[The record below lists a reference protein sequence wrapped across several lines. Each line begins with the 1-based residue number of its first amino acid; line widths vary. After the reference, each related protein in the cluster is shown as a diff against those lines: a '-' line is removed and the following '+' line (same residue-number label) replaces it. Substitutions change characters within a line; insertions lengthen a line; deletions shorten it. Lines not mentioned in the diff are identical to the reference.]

1 MSLRL
6 ASTSLPVAL
15 LLACAGLA
23 GTSLACTTSAVDDD
37 DEAAAKKGE
46 VTRQNPFGLTPEQCE
61 ASPAPAVFG
70 NALCVCGDFADVGN
84 LVVGKGAD
92 GSLGS
97 VGVNGATKVINN
109 TKVEGAW
116 ASAKQIR
123 AIGNLNV
130 GRSLYTPSDLE
141 VAGNVEIGQN
151 LQVGGGLSGFG
162 RLAVKGEAGVQGQ
175 SRLIGYSDIK
185 AKGAY
190 KSAPASPCGC
200 KGSPGYLDVE
210 AAIDKA
216 KAKNDNTSKKL
227 PTSMSQIGYQKIELD
242 TGAYYFAGS
251 TKSIGFER
259 IRVKGA
265 VSIYIDG
272 SLEQIGAEVFDIA
285 DGSTLDV
292 YVRGTLK
299 TIGHFRVGDTKQ
311 VSSLRFFIG
320 GGDEISLAI
329 GNQIFHGSIY
339 APNARLKYVGNT
351 VVEGS
356 LFAGELVGIGNFEIH
371 NARPKPPMGCPGGA
385 GGGGGSPATPPGST
399 PGSSGGAGSGSGE
412 GGGSSSGQAPPDLDD
427 GSRVVNRDD
436 GVGTPPLR

>member
-1 MSLRL
+1 MNLRPL
-6 ASTSLPVAL
+6 FVCAPLAL
-15 LLACAGLA
+15 LLA
-23 GTSLACTTSAVDDD
+23 ACSSADDAD
-37 DEAAAKKGE
+37 ADADARRGE
-46 VTRQNPFGLTPEQCE
+46 VTAQNPYGLTPEKCE
-61 ASPAPAVFG
+61 ESPAPAVFG
-70 NALCVCGDFADVGN
+70 NALCVCNDFKDVGN
-84 LVVGKGAD
+84 LIVGKGAD

-97 VGVNGATKVINN
+97 VGVNGTTKIINN

-116 ASAKQIR
+116 ASSKAIH

-130 GRSLYTPSDLE
+130 GRSLYTPTDLE

-185 AKGAY
+185 AKGSY
-190 KSAPASPCGC
+190 KSAPAAPCGC
-200 KGSPGYLDVE
+200 KGSKGYLDVG
-210 AAIDKA
+210 AAIDRA
-216 KAKNDNTSKKL
+216 KEKSDNASKKV
-227 PTSMSQIGYQKIELD
+227 PTSLSQIGYQRLELE
-242 TGAYYFAGS
+242 TGNYYFGGGV
-251 TKSIGFER
+251 KSIGFEK
-259 IRVKGA
+259 IKVKGA
-265 VSIYIDG
+265 VAIYIDG

-292 YVRGTLK
+292 YVRGALK

-311 VSSLRFFIG
+311 VASLRFFIG

-329 GNQIFHGSIY
+329 GNQVFHGSIY
-339 APNARLKYVGNT
+339 APNARLKYIGNT
-351 VVEGS
+351 IVEGS

-385 GGGGGSPATPPGST
+385 GSSGSPPSTPGGGGGGTGPGGGGGT
-399 PGSSGGAGSGSGE
+399 GPGGGGGAGTGSAP
-412 GGGSSSGQAPPDLDD
+412 STPPPDLDD
-427 GSRVVNRDD
+427 GSRVVTRDD